1 MTSTPESRLIS
12 FRSQGSADTSTSRR
26 TSETEFDSPR
36 EKRSGPV
43 LVALEAQRRP
53 DTTRGRWGDSIP
65 LLDGRNTPQAAQQ
78 FQALSHQA
86 ESAPDAEVRTRALIE
101 MAVYHQ
107 DGCRWDEAAKL
118 YEKVIDLLES
128 HQGLGFSDAKAA
140 ARLQNNLAMVY
151 REMDRSA
158 EAESCYLKALAHYKQ
173 LSDST
178 LAGDLAS
185 LHGNLAY
192 LYFDRGDFT
201 SALQMQK
208 QALDIT
214 LHHLAHNPEA
224 VFEAERRTGIFA
236 YFADEPETALR
247 HFKAAHQVL
256 KDEDELGS
264 SAAAELLV
272 NIAATL
278 LKTNRPN
285 ESLVTYRE
293 AARLILQQRGP
304 ADLFFAA
311 VLNNEGCIHLQV
323 GQIEQALE
331 CFNRCLW
338 AYKHNPATDDSSRA
352 EVFHN
357 LAVTLEKT
365 GNTSL
370 ASVYRRSAAELLEQ
384 LTQECREKLIIAS
397 RTGTGIS
404 SPNATVHGAERP
416 TVQTFARLPSPQ
428 ASRVKVSRLA
438 LPIKTET
445 VDWDF

>member
-12 FRSQGSADTSTSRR
+12 FRPQGSADTTDNLHST
-26 TSETEFDSPR
+26 EIE
-36 EKRSGPV
+36 SGPSR
-43 LVALEAQRRP
+43 EGGGAQSP
-53 DTTRGRWGDSIP
+53 DSIASFRSPDSARGRWGDSTP
-65 LLDGRNTPQAAQQ
+65 QLDARHHPQAAQQ
-78 FQALSHQA
+78 FRAWSHQA
-86 ESAPDAEVRTRALIE
+86 DSEPNTELRARALIG
-101 MAVYHQ
+101 MAVSHQ
-107 DGCRWDEAAKL
+107 DGCRWDEAARL
-118 YEKVIDLLES
+118 YEKAIDLFES
-128 HQGLGFSDAKAA
+128 HHGLCDAKAA

-151 REMDRSA
+151 REMDRGA

-247 HFKAAHQVL
+247 HFKAAHHVL

-272 NIAATL
+272 NIAATQ
-278 LKTNRPN
+278 LKSQRLT
-285 ESLVTYRE
+285 EALTIYGE
-293 AARLILQQRGP
+293 AARLISQQRGP
-304 ADLFFAA
+304 ADLFYAA

-323 GQIEQALE
+323 GQAEQALE

-365 GNTSL
+365 GNTGL

-384 LTQECREKLIIAS
+384 LTQECREKLIIAT
-397 RTGTGIS
+397 RTGAGVPS
-404 SPNATVHGAERP
+404 SNATVPGAERP
-416 TVQTFARLPSPQ
+416 TVQTFSRLPSPQ

>member
-1 MTSTPESRLIS
+1 M
-12 FRSQGSADTSTSRR
+12 
-26 TSETEFDSPR
+26 
-36 EKRSGPV
+36 
-43 LVALEAQRRP
+43 
-53 DTTRGRWGDSIP
+53 
-65 LLDGRNTPQAAQQ
+65 
-78 FQALSHQA
+78 SHQA

-101 MAVYHQ
+101 MAVAHQ

-118 YEKVIDLLES
+118 YEKVIDLFES
-128 HQGLGFSDAKAA
+128 HQGFSDAKAA

-158 EAESCYLKALAHYKQ
+158 EAESCYLKALAHYEQ
-173 LSDST
+173 LTDST
-178 LAGDLAS
+178 LVGDLAS
-185 LHGNLAY
+185 LHSNLAY
-192 LYFDRGDFT
+192 LCFDRGDF
-201 SALQMQK
+201 SCALQIQRR
-208 QALDIT
+208 ALDIT
-214 LHHLAHNPEA
+214 LHHLSHHPEW

-365 GNTSL
+365 GNTGL

-397 RTGTGIS
+397 RTGTSIS

-445 VDWDF
+445 IDWDF